1 MEGDFIKINEW
12 LKPLSW
18 LYGCIIGFRNFLF
31 DVGVLKSRAFDIPV
45 ISVGNIT
52 VGGTGKTPHV
62 EYLIRLLKDRFN
74 VAVLSRGYKRRTKG
88 YIVADANT
96 IMTDIGDE
104 PFPMK
109 QKFPKVTVAVDAKRV
124 HGIETLMD
132 SDKKIDVILLDD
144 AFQHRYV
151 KPGINILLVD
161 YHRLIIYDK
170 LLPAGR
176 LREPLSG
183 KNRADIVIITKCP
196 DALRPMEFRVVT
208 KAMDLFPYQD
218 LFFTKLAYD
227 DLKHLYNG
235 STRELNSIG
244 SDEHV
249 LLLTGI
255 ASPRQLREDLKP
267 YVKNLT
273 PLRFP
278 DHHEFNDDDVQLIN
292 ETFANMPSP
301 KIVITTEKDAVR
313 INDTKGLSKEIKD
326 NIYSLPVKI
335 KFLLEQE
342 EVFNEKIISY
352 VRKNSR
358 NSILAKTKDDDK
370 SKDSYNSG
378 NGSRTISF

>member
-1 MEGDFIKINEW
+1 M
-12 LKPLSW
+12 
-18 LYGCIIGFRNFLF
+18 
-31 DVGVLKSRAFDIPV
+31 
-45 ISVGNIT
+45 
-52 VGGTGKTPHV
+52 
-62 EYLIRLLKDRFN
+62 
-74 VAVLSRGYKRRTKG
+74 
-88 YIVADANT
+88 
-96 IMTDIGDE
+96 
-104 PFPMK
+104 
-109 QKFPKVTVAVDAKRV
+109 
-124 HGIETLMD
+124 
-132 SDKKIDVILLDD
+132 
-144 AFQHRYV
+144 
-151 KPGINILLVD
+151 LLVD

-227 DLKHLYNG
+227 DLKHMYNG

-278 DHHEFNDDDVQLIN
+278 DHHEFNDDDIQLIN